1 MSLLRKLN
9 RISTKSIS
17 SNARQMSSATEHEAK
32 EQVARW
38 KQISMGMIAFTSVFT
53 VVTVI
58 SHLGEHHEHDEEKP
72 EYAYLKLR
80 NKPFPWKYSD
90 CDFFD
95 LECKRKAKM
104 LSEN

>member
-1 MSLLRKLN
+1 
-9 RISTKSIS
+9 
-17 SNARQMSSATEHEAK
+17 
-32 EQVARW
+32 
-38 KQISMGMIAFTSVFT
+38 MGMIAFTSVFT